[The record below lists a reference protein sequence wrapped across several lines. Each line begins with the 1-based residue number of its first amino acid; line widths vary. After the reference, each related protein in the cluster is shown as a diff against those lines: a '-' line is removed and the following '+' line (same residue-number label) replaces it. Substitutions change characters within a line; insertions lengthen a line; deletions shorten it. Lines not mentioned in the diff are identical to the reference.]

1 MSLGFIRIHIRTLL
15 AAFSM
20 VAAQAVAFAAY
31 PDRPVTLIVPYA
43 VGGPTDMMGRQFAEA
58 LGRELGQP
66 VIVNNKGGSSGLVGA
81 GLLSRSKAD
90 GYTIGLL
97 LTPVT
102 AIAPLTQND
111 ATQEQIKALTPV
123 SELVNYSMIML
134 VGQNSRLVS
143 VKDIVELARKNP
155 GQVTYGSTGV
165 GSTNHLSAEL
175 LSHAADVKMIHV
187 PFKGNAP
194 AANEIFAGRLDF
206 MFDMPNAARS
216 YINNGQ
222 MKPLATTGTQRNPM
236 FPTVPTL
243 QELGYKDVVVQGWF
257 GIMGPADMP
266 EAVASRLRAAI
277 EKVKLSSDFSD
288 RLKSDGFVMAAPTEP
303 SAFRQRLS
311 TERDF
316 WKRLIDSTGVKLQ

>member
-1 MSLGFIRIHIRTLL
+1 MNPGFIRIRTLL
-15 AAFSM
+15 AALSM
-20 VAAQAVAFAAY
+20 AAVQAAAFAAY
-31 PDRPVTLIVPYA
+31 PDRPLTLIVPYA
-43 VGGPTDMMGRQFAEA
+43 AGGPTDMMGRQFAEG

-66 VIVNNKGGSSGLVGA
+66 VIVDNKGGASGLVGT

-102 AIAPLTQND
+102 AIAPLTQTS

-123 SELVNYSMIML
+123 AELVNYSMIML
-134 VGQNSRLVS
+134 VGQNSRMAS

-155 GQVTYGSTGV
+155 GQVSYGSTGV
-165 GSTNHLSAEL
+165 GSTNHLSAEM
-175 LSHAADVKMIHV
+175 LSHAAGVKMIHV

-222 MKPLATTGTQRNPM
+222 MKPLAITGTQRNPM
-236 FPTVPTL
+236 FPTVPTM
-243 QELGYKDVVVQGWF
+243 QELGYNDVVVQGWF
-257 GIMGPADMP
+257 GIMAPADMP
-266 EAVASRLRAAI
+266 DAVASRLRAAI
-277 EKVKLSSDFSD
+277 EKVKQSPDFSG
-288 RLKSDGFVMAAPTEP
+288 RMKSDGFVIAPPTDP
-303 SAFRQRLS
+303 RAFQQRLS
-311 TERDF
+311 SERDF
-316 WKRLIDSTGVKLQ
+316 WKKLIDDSGVKLE